1 MGSMREYAAFIAA
14 TRAPLADPA
23 NMYDLVRFATLAANG
38 HNTQPWRFGIGTNQV
53 LMIADVARRTPV
65 VDPDDHHLY
74 VSLGCA
80 LENLSIAGA
89 ARGFHAE
96 SDLHDAEQ
104 GCLAVNFE
112 PGPRDNS
119 PLFEAIPR
127 RQSTRSVY
135 DGRPVSE
142 SDLRLLLEAARVPG
156 VDIVVV
162 TERRVMEQLLELII
176 EANTAQIQDASFV
189 RELKGWIRFNPRS
202 AMQKGDGL
210 FSAATGSP
218 IVPTWLGTLFFGR
231 FFRVDS
237 ENRKYVNQVRSSA
250 GLAVFVSEREDKES
264 WIRVGRSSQ
273 RFALQATA
281 LGVRHA
287 FVNQPVEVPRFRAPL
302 ARIVGLAN
310 RRPDLVMRFGY
321 GAALPYSPRRSAAAV
336 VERVTAI

>member
-1 MGSMREYAAFIAA
+1 MGLMREYAAFVDAS
-14 TRAPLADPA
+14 RAPLADPA
-23 NMYDLVRFATLAANG
+23 SLYDLVRFATLAANG

-65 VDPDDHHLY
+65 VDPDDHHLF

-80 LENLSIAGA
+80 LENLSIAAA
-89 ARGFHAE
+89 ARGLHAE
-96 SDLHDAEQ
+96 SNLHAAEQ
-104 GCLAVNFE
+104 GRLTVHFK
-112 PGPRDNS
+112 PGPRENS
-119 PLFEAIPR
+119 PLFEAIPH

-142 SDLRLLLEAARVPG
+142 ADLQLLLGAARVPG
-156 VDIVVV
+156 VDIVVI
-162 TERRVMEQLLELII
+162 TERRMMEQILELVI
-176 EANTAQIQDASFV
+176 EANTAQIQDAAFV

-202 AMQKGDGL
+202 AIQRGDGL
-210 FSAATGSP
+210 FTAATGSP
-218 IVPTWLGTLFFGR
+218 IVPSWLGSLFFDR

-237 ENRKYVNQVRSSA
+237 ENRKYANQVRSSA
-250 GLAVFVSEREDKES
+250 GLAVFVSEHEDKES

-273 RFALQATA
+273 RFALQAMA

-321 GAALPYSPRRSAAAV
+321 GPALPYSPRRSPAAV
-336 VERVTAI
+336 VERETAI